1 MLRRLAILTLFC
13 LCIHTPLSGA
23 QAVAQQNPETIL
35 DSIKDRFSF
44 TPRDLGGEPSHR
56 RISTTPYPADGL
68 MEMLK
73 NPEMQKL
80 LKEVLPKESKDL
92 EKLQKDLDALLKN
105 GIDPDL
111 QSRIQQQQEK
121 IKNRLSDLQASNA
134 DGGSGLIED
143 LMERMNGLDNLQEF
157 RDRNLLD
164 GDFIRDFLDADPVP
178 DNSVGKTMQ
187 NVLDRV
193 RAQTGDVH
201 ISRNSSRWTDWIDVD
216 LRGMGDS
223 FLNSF
228 GDFGSLLPGIGP
240 GGGGP
245 TGGLG
250 HPAFG
255 AFLLL
260 LALGAA
266 LMLAMRYVADLSK
279 RGPRLRRELQW
290 LVAPEAMSAREHLAA
305 NYLRLTGYLLGAAG
319 ATLSHEERRRE
330 LIADAAGPD
339 DADAANALFEI
350 AFYTRPD
357 VELSREQYGRA
368 AQALLRLSKLPARP
382 EATR

>member
-1 MLRRLAILTLFC
+1 MFRRLSILTLLCFC
-13 LCIHTPLSGA
+13 LQTAVAGA
-23 QAVAQQNPETIL
+23 QAMAQQNRDSIL

-44 TPRDLGGEPSHR
+44 TPRDLGGDPSHR

-105 GIDPDL
+105 GMDPEL
-111 QSRIQQQQEK
+111 QDRIQQQQEK
-121 IKNRLSDLQASNA
+121 IKSRLSDLQASNA

-164 GDFIRDFLDADPVP
+164 GDFLKDFLDADPTP

-201 ISRNSSRWTDWIDVD
+201 ISRHSSKWTDWIDVD

-228 GDFGSLLPGIGP
+228 GNFGSLLPGIGP
-240 GGGGP
+240 GGGP
-245 TGGLG
+245 AGGLG

-260 LALGAA
+260 FALGAA
-266 LMLAMRYVADLSK
+266 LMMAMRYVADLSK
-279 RGPRLRRELQW
+279 RGPRLRRELRW

-305 NYLRLTGYLLGAAG
+305 NYLRLTDYLLGAAG
-319 ATLSHEERRRE
+319 APLSHEERRRE
-330 LIADAAGPD
+330 LTADAAGSD

-350 AFYTRPD
+350 AFYTKPE
-357 VELSREQYGRA
+357 VELSREQYDRA